1 MEENKMNTGVFA
13 IIIIALIFAG
23 WEATL
28 IVSALLLIFGKLDDK
43 RRNILISVLTFVV
56 GITLFR
62 LCWSLL
68 IDGVNLILNSLENLL
83 GFISSFLSDPISTYG
98 LNKYLIT
105 PVTKLLNIASDV
117 VSYAITVFKYL
128 FAISLLTGKNLNNN
142 FLFNFIYKYIEKAI
156 NFVNQNTEGFFQSNN
171 NYQQQMNNM
180 QNNNMR

>member
-1 MEENKMNTGVFA
+1 MEESKMNTGIFA
-13 IIIIALIFAG
+13 IMLVALIFAG

-28 IVSALLLIFGKLDDK
+28 IVSALLLIFGKLDDR

-62 LCWSLL
+62 LCWNV
-68 IDGVNLILNSLENLL
+68 IADGIGLILSTLDNFLD
-83 GFISSFLSDPISTYG
+83 FIGSFLDEPISTQG

-105 PVTKLLNIASDV
+105 PVSKLVTIATDI

-128 FAISLLTGKNLNNN
+128 FAISLLTGKNMSNN

-156 NFVNQNTEGFFQSNN
+156 NFVNQHTEVFNNNVYQQQSNN
-171 NYQQQMNNM
+171 N
-180 QNNNMR
+180 MR